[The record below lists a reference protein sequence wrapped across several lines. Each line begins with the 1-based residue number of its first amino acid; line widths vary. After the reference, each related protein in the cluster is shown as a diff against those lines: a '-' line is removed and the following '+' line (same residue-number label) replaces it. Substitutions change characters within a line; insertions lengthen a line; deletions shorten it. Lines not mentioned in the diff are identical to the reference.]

1 MGKARVGVA
10 RCDRE
15 GLLATPVETLAREI
29 AIEAILDMLRVE
41 EFSEVVVGLPINLR
55 GERTAST
62 EDAQDFA
69 QQLAQAQSVPI
80 RLVDERLTT
89 VQASQGRRA
98 AGKSAKNQ
106 RGMVDRAAA
115 VILLQHALDA
125 ERHQRVAPGQ
135 LLAAGTNDND
145 YRRRLRSYF

>member
-1 MGKARVGVA
+1 VGKARVGVA

-89 VQASQGRRA
+89 VQASQGLRA

-106 RGMVDRAAA
+106 RGMVDQAAA

-125 ERHQRVAPGQ
+125 ERHQWVAPGQ

-145 YRRRLRSYF
+145 